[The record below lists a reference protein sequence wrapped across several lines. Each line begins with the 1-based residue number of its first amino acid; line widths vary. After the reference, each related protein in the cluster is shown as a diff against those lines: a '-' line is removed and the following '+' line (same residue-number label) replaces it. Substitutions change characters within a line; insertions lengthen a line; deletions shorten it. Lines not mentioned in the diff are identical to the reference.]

1 MTEVDTPAT
10 DVTENTS
17 PAPSSAP
24 ENDAEA
30 PAEAAVEATS
40 DAAESPGSTPPK
52 RAGFLSNFGIGARIA
67 LIVALPLAAA
77 AGLAGQTI
85 VDGLAKLE
93 DDKKVVSLTQ
103 ISGYLANAIHH
114 LQTERDLT
122 AMFVATDGD
131 EFGDRMKAQRAKT
144 DAFLTS
150 MDQKISTIDT
160 TDASPQ
166 LVKMLSELPK
176 TGGFLD
182 AHRQKVDALK
192 VKPAEATK
200 IYSDT
205 IAKDIAVV
213 KAMVRGMRNGEAIR
227 RIAPYIATIEAK
239 EFASQERSA
248 VISVILDMNFDI
260 KQTQQFISLI
270 AKQTTEFDV
279 FHEAATDKVRKF
291 ASASLA
297 GPAIAEFTKL
307 RSLLIESAE
316 SGLFDGLSAAGWYT
330 ASSARIDLI
339 RKLED
344 YVVKD
349 LVAVSEKAYAD
360 AMTELIAVAA
370 IIGAII
376 SGVSLLAF
384 FVVRGI
390 SRPVTRLTEITERLA
405 EGELETE
412 IDIAEGRDEIGRLV
426 KQVKVFKDNLQAVSQ
441 MQKDQAETARTAF
454 EAERRAEEEKRAA
467 DAKIAADRKRLEE
480 EAAEKRRQDML
491 DLADSFE
498 SSVGGIIEAV
508 SSAAADLQSSS
519 QAMSTTAGQT
529 SSQSSSAAAA
539 TEEASTNVQTVAAAA
554 EELSSSID
562 EIGRQVSKSSDV
574 AQSAVD
580 RAQATNEKVQGLSV
594 AAMKIGEVV
603 DLINDIA
610 SQTNLLALNA
620 TIEAARAGEAGKGF
634 AVVAT
639 EVKSLADQTAKATED
654 IGGQISEIQNATNE
668 AVDTIGSIT
677 EVISEISEISSSIAT
692 AVEEQGASTRE
703 ISSNVQQA
711 AQGTQEVSSN
721 MAEVTQAADQ
731 TGAAA
736 VKVNTSADDLS
747 VQATNLRASV
757 DAFLTT
763 VRAA

>member
-1 MTEVDTPAT
+1 MTEAEILTPDAT
-10 DVTENTS
+10 NETAPAQIPEDSSETPTENVADT
-17 PAPSSAP
+17 AQSA
-24 ENDAEA
+24 ASGA
-30 PAEAAVEATS
+30 
-40 DAAESPGSTPPK
+40 PK
-52 RAGFLSNFGIGARIA
+52 RAGFLSNFGIGTRIA
-67 LIVALPLAAA
+67 VIVALPLAAA

-85 VDGLAKLE
+85 VDGLAKLK

-103 ISGYLANAIHH
+103 ISGYIGNAIHH

-131 EFGDRMKAQRAKT
+131 EFGDRMKAQRTKT
-144 DAFLTS
+144 DTFLAT
-150 MDQKISTIDT
+150 MNQKISSV
-160 TDASPQ
+160 DATKASAQ
-166 LVKMLSELPK
+166 LAKMLSELPK
-176 TGGFLD
+176 TGDFLD
-182 AHRQKVDALK
+182 AHRQKIDALK
-192 VKPAEATK
+192 IKPTEAVQ
-200 IYSDT
+200 IFNET
-205 IAKDIAVV
+205 IAKDVAVV
-213 KAMVRGMRNGEAIR
+213 KAMVRSMQSGEAVR
-227 RIAPYIATIEAK
+227 RITPYIATIEAK
-239 EFASQERSA
+239 EFASQERSS
-248 VISVILDMNFDI
+248 VIAVILDMNFDI
-260 KQTQQFISLI
+260 KQTQHFISLV
-270 AKQTTEFDV
+270 AKQSTEFDIIN
-279 FHEAATDKVRKF
+279 EAATDKVRKF
-291 ASASLA
+291 AAASLA
-297 GPAIAEFTKL
+297 GPATAEFEKL
-307 RSLLIESAE
+307 RALLIESAE
-316 SGLFDGLSAAGWYT
+316 SGLFDGLSAAGWYA
-330 ASSARIDLI
+330 ASSARFDQIKKI
-339 RKLED
+339 ED
-344 YVVKD
+344 YVLKD
-349 LVAVSEKAYAD
+349 LVAAGKTAYSN
-360 AMTELIAVAA
+360 AMYELIAVVT

-376 SGVSLLAF
+376 GGVSLLAF

-426 KQVKVFKDNLQAVSQ
+426 RQVKVFKDNLQAVSQ
-441 MQKDQAETARTAF
+441 MQKDQAETARAAF
-454 EAERRAEEEKRAA
+454 ETERRTEEEKRATE
-467 DAKIAADRKRLEE
+467 AKAAEDRKLIEE
-480 EAAEKRRQDML
+480 EAAGKRRQDML

-508 SSAAADLQSSS
+508 SSAASDLQSSS

-529 SSQSSSAAAA
+529 SSQSSTAAAA
-539 TEEASTNVQTVAAAA
+539 TEEASANVQTVAAAA

-574 AQSAVD
+574 AQAAVD

-668 AVDTIGSIT
+668 AVDAIGGIT

-757 DAFLTT
+757 DDFLTT